1 MSAHLFVGGVDAAA
15 HEAALKAW
23 LDGVYAAERVR

>member
-1 MSAHLFVGGVDAAA
+1 MSAHLFADGIDAAR

-23 LDGVYAAERVR
+23 LDGVYA